1 MTTTSVGRNQEIE
14 LPLDLGEWVTPEVLV
29 RWVEMLVG
37 SLDWK
42 NPELLDLLR
51 RNPAFRPRPLLSLLL
66 HAYALGQFS
75 SAEIV
80 EGCYRDPQLGRWFD
94 GSAPAVKTLSL
105 FRRQNRGLI
114 RWGLMELLKRS
125 FRQKYELGEG
135 CCRRA
140 CGGIWKRWRS
150 RGWTWRGTWTG
161 PRRSDFSAGEM
172 RAAWGVEIIL
182 APRKSSRPGP
192 GGGTPDATSV

>member
-1 MTTTSVGRNQEIE
+1 MTSTSVGRNQEIE

-29 RWVEMLVG
+29 RWVEELVG

-135 CCRRA
+135 LLPAGLRRHLE
-140 CGGIWKRWRS
+140 
-150 RGWTWRGTWTG
+150 
-161 PRRSDFSAGEM
+161 EM
-172 RAAWGVEIIL
+172 AVARVDMAWHMDRA
-182 APRKSSRPGP
+182 SSL
-192 GGGTPDATSV
+192 